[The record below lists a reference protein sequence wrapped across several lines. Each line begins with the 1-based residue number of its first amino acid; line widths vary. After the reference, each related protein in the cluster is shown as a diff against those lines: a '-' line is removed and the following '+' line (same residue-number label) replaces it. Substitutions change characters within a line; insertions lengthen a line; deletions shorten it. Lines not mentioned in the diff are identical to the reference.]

1 MSGVNLTGFT
11 ICFTLEKPVQFTPLV
26 SFKCARH
33 WKQIRIIHAIFCLE
47 FASCHIKNVE
57 SSPTRTLSG
66 LSPSCYLFRMQ
77 IKGCLRL
84 NCGLEMKAVN
94 EPAIGATGIF

>member
-11 ICFTLEKPVQFTPLV
+11 IRFTLEKPVQFTPLV

-47 FASCHIKNVE
+47 FASCHIKHVE
-57 SSPTRTLSG
+57 SSPTRTYRVSRHRVTLSECK
-66 LSPSCYLFRMQ
+66 L
-77 IKGCLRL
+77 KG
-84 NCGLEMKAVN
+84 A
-94 EPAIGATGIF
+94 

>member
-1 MSGVNLTGFT
+1 MCWATNVWCEFNWLYHLLYVGKASAIHAPSFA
-11 ICFTLEKPVQFTPLV
+11 
-26 SFKCARH
+26 FKCARH

-47 FASCHIKNVE
+47 FAFCHIKHVE

-84 NCGLEMKAVN
+84 NCGLLITV
-94 EPAIGATGIF
+94 F